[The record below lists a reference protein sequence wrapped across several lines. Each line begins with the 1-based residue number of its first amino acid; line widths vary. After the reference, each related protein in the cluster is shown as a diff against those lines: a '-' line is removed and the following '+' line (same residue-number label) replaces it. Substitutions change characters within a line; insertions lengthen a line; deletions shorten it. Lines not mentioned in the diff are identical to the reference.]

1 MDIRST
7 LRFARISSLKAK
19 DLAKVIRGMSAS
31 AALSTLEFSHRK
43 GAFLI
48 AKTLKSAIANVENN
62 AKLSAED
69 MFVKEA
75 VVQDGP
81 SMKRF
86 WPRARGSASPI
97 LKRMSHIRIVLSDER
112 KGGRKQRSRK
122 ELGQSG
128 TEG

>member
-1 MDIRST
+1 
-7 LRFARISSLKAK
+7 
-19 DLAKVIRGMSAS
+19 
-31 AALSTLEFSHRK
+31 
-43 GAFLI
+43 
-48 AKTLKSAIANVENN
+48 VENN